1 MTMGLPDQQA
11 RRPEAAAP
19 ARIAELATL
28 PLFWKLRGKRVLL
41 VGDTEGALWKA
52 ELLLAAGARL
62 LVIAGHEENEAL
74 AALAAGHGDHIEI
87 ARRVWTPVD
96 FDGAAMAIGDI
107 EGEDEAA
114 AFVAT
119 AKSAGVPVNVID
131 KPAFC
136 EFQFGAIVNR
146 SPLIVSISTDG
157 AAPVFGQAIRARIEA
172 LLPPGLKGWAE
183 AARDWRGAV
192 QAHALPYAGRRRFWE
207 RFTALALRDT
217 NRPPVH
223 DDRDGLLATIDS
235 DASAGARGQVTLV
248 GAGPGDPELLTL
260 KAVRALQAADIIL
273 FDDLVAPEILEL
285 ARREALR
292 VLVGKTG
299 YGPSC
304 TQGDVSALMVKLA
317 IQGKRVVRLKS
328 GDPLVFGRA
337 TEEIRACHEA
347 GIPVSIVPGISAAQG
362 AAASLGISLTERV
375 RARRVQFLTG
385 HAHDG
390 ALPTDIAWE
399 ALADPSVTTVVYMP
413 RRTLGQLRDR
423 VLAAGLDPAT
433 PALAVIAATRPDE
446 QRVAG
451 TISTLPDLL
460 DTVEV
465 RGPVLVIIGRVLD
478 DVEEIVSRAETGID
492 PSASRVA

>member
-1 MTMGLPDQQA
+1 MTSTTPDQSD
-11 RRPEAAAP
+11 RKPAATAP
-19 ARIAELATL
+19 ARITDLATL

-41 VGDTEGALWKA
+41 AGDSEGALWKA
-52 ELLLAAGARL
+52 ELLLAAGAQL
-62 LVIAGHEENEAL
+62 LIIAGHGDHAAL
-74 AALAAGHGDHIEI
+74 AALAAGHHGHVEI
-87 ARRVWTPVD
+87 AHRPWTPVD

-107 EGEDEAA
+107 EDEAEVT
-114 AFVAT
+114 AFVA
-119 AKSAGVPVNVID
+119 AARSAGVPVNVID

-136 EFQFGAIVNR
+136 DFQFGAIVNR

-172 LLPPGLKGWAE
+172 LLPTGLKGWAE
-183 AARDWRGAV
+183 AARDWRVPV
-192 QAHALPYAGRRRFWE
+192 QAQGLAYPARRRFWE

-217 NRPPVH
+217 NRAPAQ
-223 DDRDGLLATIDS
+223 DDRDALLATIAA
-235 DASAGARGQVTLV
+235 DAPGIARGQVTLV

-285 ARREALR
+285 ARREAQR
-292 VLVGKTG
+292 MLVGKTG

-304 TQGDVSALMVKLA
+304 KQSEVSDLMVRLA
-317 IQGKRVVRLKS
+317 TQGKRVVRLKS

-337 TEEIRACHEA
+337 TEEIKACHEA
-347 GIPVSIVPGISAAQG
+347 GIPVSIIPGISAAQG

-390 ALPTDIAWE
+390 QLPGDIAWD

-413 RRTLGQLRDR
+413 RGTLGLLRDR

-433 PALAVIAATRPDE
+433 PALAVVSATRADE
-446 QRVAG
+446 QRIGG

-460 DTVEV
+460 ESVTVK
-465 RGPVLVIIGRVLD
+465 GPVLVMIGRVLD
-478 DVEEIVSRAETGID
+478 DVGEIVSRAEAEGGAAGI
-492 PSASRVA
+492 RVA